1 FGDGQQTRCFS
12 YVADIVPA
20 LVALAGEPTAYG
32 QAFNLGGPREISILA
47 LAKRIVEVLDSTSS
61 IELVPYE
68 QAYGEGFEDMRRRVP
83 DNSRAQRLI
92 GFNPATALDDI
103 ILAVTADIQAR
114 SALKV
119 RR

>member
-1 FGDGQQTRCFS
+1 
-12 YVADIVPA
+12 
-20 LVALAGEPTAYG
+20 
-32 QAFNLGGPREISILA
+32 
-47 LAKRIVEVLDSTSS
+47 
-61 IELVPYE
+61 
-68 QAYGEGFEDMRRRVP
+68 MRRRVP

-103 ILAVTADIQAR
+103 ILAVAADIQVR